1 MRKLENMLW
10 AIVHKMYLSRIPKPI
25 TDKAYDTFVKP
36 LRIYNQR
43 FEQWHLMNSLKAKW
57 NA

>member
-43 FEQWHLMNSLKAKW
+43 FEQ
-57 NA
+57 